1 MVEMSVKGHQTI
13 PKIVTCKNV
22 RVLKSPMQNYFFIYP
37 SIRPQIGFDM
47 RINVSQFLQLTANGV
62 TGVLVNVQ
70 SLVEWELEWTTD
82 L

>member
-22 RVLKSPMQNYFFIYP
+22 RVFKSPMQNYFFIYL
-37 SIRPQIGFDM
+37 IRPQICFDM
-47 RINVSQFLQLTANGV
+47 RINVSQFSQLTANGV